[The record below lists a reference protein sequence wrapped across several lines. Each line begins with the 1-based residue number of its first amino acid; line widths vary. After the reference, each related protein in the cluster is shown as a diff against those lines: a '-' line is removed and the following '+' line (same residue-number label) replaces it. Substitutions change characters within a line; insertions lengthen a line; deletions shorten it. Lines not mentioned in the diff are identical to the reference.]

1 MRMPFIVLSALA
13 ATLGLGGTA
22 EALKASI
29 PHMQNPN
36 MQFTGPFEGDLYTR
50 TDVLPQA
57 RPWFPSLGP
66 SYGPYA
72 DPWFTPK
79 GQVIVKPTA
88 RPVTK

>member
-1 MRMPFIVLSALA
+1 MTA
-13 ATLGLGGTA
+13 GLGGSA
-22 EALKASI
+22 QALKAYL

-36 MQFTGPFEGDLYTR
+36 MEFTGPFEGDLYTR
-50 TDVLPQA
+50 TDVLPQG

-66 SYGPYA
+66 SYGAYA
-72 DPWFTPK
+72 DPWFAPK